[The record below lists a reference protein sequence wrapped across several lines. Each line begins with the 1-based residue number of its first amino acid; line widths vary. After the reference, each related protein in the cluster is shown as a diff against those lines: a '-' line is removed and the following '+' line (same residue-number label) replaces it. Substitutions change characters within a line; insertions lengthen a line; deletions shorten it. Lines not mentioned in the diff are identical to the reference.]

1 MSLNAMRTM
10 VAANPDAPDGSLQRI
25 RACEVVAACDEIPVE
40 KIDRKAKEIR
50 MGSANV
56 MREQSTDEKRESCI
70 VIIPI
75 LYARHLLKLAGG

>member
-1 MSLNAMRTM
+1 MSLNVMRNM
-10 VAANPDAPDGSLQRI
+10 LAANPDAPDGSLQRV
-25 RACEVVAACDEIPVE
+25 RAMDVVAACDEVPMDR
-40 KIDRKAKEIR
+40 IDRKAKDIR

-56 MREQSTDEKRESCI
+56 LREQSSDEKRESCI